1 MRQIILAILLI
12 LFVGFAGAT
21 NPTPTYNMGHQGGD
35 KFPGVIQMSY
45 GTVDNDLSVG
55 GNAAVAGTLT
65 TGATIST
72 GSIGVTALMAAN
84 KFFGAATGAGAFSW
98 GNSTGAFTTSSGLN
112 TFKGITWFGGS
123 TNNFYGPVLV
133 GGRLTAAS
141 FAVNTTS
148 GFNGLVKANAGID
161 TPTDVAANVGGAL
174 AAKSLTVNTTSAFTG
189 VATFTRPVASPVST
203 TELTGST
210 TISATTDKSF
220 YPIDASGANATLILP
235 VATSNAG
242 RTYTVEA
249 SSDPGSYYVRITAT
263 SGSII
268 RVQGQAGS
276 GGRPYLVSTDTAPF
290 VSLTSDGTIY
300 WARTTG
306 TWLQHA

>member
-1 MRQIILAILLI
+1 MA
-12 LFVGFAGAT
+12 AG
-21 NPTPTYNMGHQGGD
+21 
-35 KFPGVIQMSY
+35 
-45 GTVDNDLSVG
+45 GTSNRPKEGNNKG
-55 GNAAVAGTLT
+55 GNKLTHFGT
-65 TGATIST
+65 
-72 GSIGVTALMAAN
+72 
-84 KFFGAATGAGAFSW
+84 
-98 GNSTGAFTTSSGLN
+98 
-112 TFKGITWFGGS
+112 
-123 TNNFYGPVLV
+123 
-133 GGRLTAAS
+133 
-141 FAVNTTS
+141 
-148 GFNGLVKANAGID
+148 
-161 TPTDVAANVGGAL
+161 
-174 AAKSLTVNTTSAFTG
+174 
-189 VATFTRPVASPVST
+189 
-203 TELTGST
+203 ST

-220 YPIDASGANATLILP
+220 YPIDASGGNATLVLP